1 MESRAHA
8 IIAVTFLVVFS
19 LGVVI
24 VYYWLA
30 HQKNEPLTYEI
41 VTSQSVG
48 GLAAQSEVLFK
59 GITVGHITR
68 IGFDPA
74 NRARVIVCIA
84 LQPKTYVTH
93 ATYAEIT
100 MRGITGGDVLELKL
114 GKGSDAPLKTSDAH
128 PAHIPMR
135 QGALASLMSE
145 APEIM
150 QSLKGVIADAHKVLD
165 QANREHIAES
175 LAQID
180 TATAR
185 LAAVEAQLSPL
196 LQGVQRSVTESHALI
211 ANTNRLVRTA
221 QKPVE
226 NAAQLE
232 ASIEALVRSSRQLS
246 ERLDRQTV
254 PGFDTLSISLERTSR
269 ELDQLLRELK
279 AKPQSLIFG
288 PPRQPPGPGEPG
300 FDGRKRQEQHP

>member
-1 MESRAHA
+1 MENRAHA
-8 IIAVTFLVVFS
+8 IVAVSFLVVFS
-19 LGVVI
+19 VVAVI

-30 HQKNEPLTYEI
+30 HQKNEPLSYEI
-41 VTSQSVG
+41 VTSQSVS

-59 GITVGHITR
+59 GITVGHITS

-74 NRARVIVCIA
+74 NRSRVIVRIA

-100 MRGITGGDVLELKL
+100 MRGITGGNVLELKL
-114 GKGSDAPLKTSDAH
+114 GKGSDQPLKTSDKH

-135 QGALASLMSE
+135 QGGLASLMAE
-145 APEIM
+145 APKIM
-150 QSLKGVIADAHKVLD
+150 QSLEGVIADAHKVLD
-165 QANREHIAES
+165 QANREHIAKS

-180 TATAR
+180 AATAK
-185 LAAVEAQLSPL
+185 LAAIEAQLPPL
-196 LQGVQRSVTESHALI
+196 LEGVQRSVDQSHALI
-211 ANTNRLVRTA
+211 ANTNRLVRNA

-226 NAAQLE
+226 DAAQLE
-232 ASIEALVRSSRQLS
+232 ASVEALARSSRQLS
-246 ERLDRQTV
+246 ERLNRQTL
-254 PGFDTLSISLERTSR
+254 PGFDTLSSSLERTSR
-269 ELDQLLRELK
+269 ELDQLLRELQ

-300 FDGRKRQEQHP
+300 YNGGKRQEQHP